1 MTVFAEPFLAVADV
15 NQIEMR
21 KACSRTI
28 PFLDVDTLVLREA
41 REALFRDQQ
50 GFLFYLAKD
59 VSSAPAEERLFRVGV
74 REALLWLNEHP
85 HDQGSFW
92 A

>member
-15 NQIEMR
+15 NQIEM
-21 KACSRTI
+21 KMVCARTI
-28 PFLDVDTLVLREA
+28 PFFDADSLVLRQA
-41 REALFRDQQ
+41 REALFRDQR
-50 GFLFYLAKD
+50 GFLLYLSKD
-59 VSSAPAEERLFRVGV
+59 VSSAPAEERLFRLGV